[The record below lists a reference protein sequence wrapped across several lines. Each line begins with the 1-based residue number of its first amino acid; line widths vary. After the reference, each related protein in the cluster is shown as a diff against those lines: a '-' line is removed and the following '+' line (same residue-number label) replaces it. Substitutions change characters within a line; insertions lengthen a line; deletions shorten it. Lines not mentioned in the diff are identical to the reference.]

1 MNWSDKGFLLSKNK
15 YNENSVIAEIFT
27 KYHGKVSG
35 IIFGATSKKNK
46 NYLQVGNKL
55 HINYF
60 SKNNNKI
67 GNFKIEIDKI
77 LTPLYFDNQK
87 KLSCIISSMNMVKLL
102 TVESQEN
109 FDIYKSIDNFFKILN
124 NDLWIKNYIF
134 WELNFFKLIGYDLSL
149 KDMISVDNDNG
160 EKVYY
165 VKSKNLK
172 KVIPNFLI
180 ESNLDPKNN
189 IDLLNGL
196 KLVSDYFEKSILRPN
211 NINYPKSRLA
221 FIELLK

>member
-15 YNENSVIAEIFT
+15 YNENSVIAEIYT

-46 NYLQVGNKL
+46 NYLQIGNKL

-102 TVESQEN
+102 TVELQEN
-109 FDIYKSIDNFFKILN
+109 LNIYNSIDNFFDILN
-124 NDLWIKNYIF
+124 TDLWVKNYIF
-134 WELNFFKLIGYDLSL
+134 WELNFFKLIGYDLPL
-149 KDMISVDNDNG
+149 KDMISVDNENG
-160 EKVYY
+160 EKIYY
-165 VKSKNLK
+165 VKSKNIK
-172 KVIPNFLI
+172 KIIPNFLI

-196 KLVSDYFEKSILRPN
+196 KLVSDYLEKSILRPN

-221 FIELLK
+221 FIDLLK

>member
-15 YNENSVIAEIFT
+15 YNENSVIAEIYT

-46 NYLQVGNKL
+46 NYLQIGNKL

-102 TVESQEN
+102 TVELQEN
-109 FDIYKSIDNFFKILN
+109 LNIYNSIDNFFDILN
-124 NDLWIKNYIF
+124 TDLWVKNYIF
-134 WELNFFKLIGYDLSL
+134 WELNFFKLIGYDLPL
-149 KDMISVDNDNG
+149 KDMISVDNENG
-160 EKVYY
+160 EKIYY
-165 VKSKNLK
+165 VKSKNIK
-172 KVIPNFLI
+172 KIIPNFLV
-180 ESNLDPKNN
+180 ESNLDPKND

-196 KLVSDYFEKSILRPN
+196 RLVSDYLEKSILRPN
-211 NINYPKSRLA
+211 NINYPKSRSA

>member
-15 YNENSVIAEIFT
+15 YNENSVIAEIYT

-46 NYLQVGNKL
+46 NYLQIGNKL

-102 TVESQEN
+102 TVELQEN
-109 FDIYKSIDNFFKILN
+109 LNIYKSIDNFFNILN
-124 NDLWIKNYIF
+124 SDLWIKNYIF
-134 WELNFFKLIGYDLSL
+134 WELNFFKLIGYDLPL
-149 KDMISVDNDNG
+149 NDMISVDYENN
-160 EKVYY
+160 EKIYY
-165 VKSKNLK
+165 VKSKNIK
-172 KVIPNFLI
+172 KIIPNFLV
-180 ESNLDPKNN
+180 ESNLDPKND

-196 KLVSDYFEKSILRPN
+196 RLVSDYLEKSILRPN

-221 FIELLK
+221 FIDLLK